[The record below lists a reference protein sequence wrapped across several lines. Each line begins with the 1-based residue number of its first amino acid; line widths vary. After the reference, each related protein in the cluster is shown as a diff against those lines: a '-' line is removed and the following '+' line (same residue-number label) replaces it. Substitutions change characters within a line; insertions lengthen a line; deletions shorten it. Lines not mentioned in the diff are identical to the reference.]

1 MPSGSSDRHPWLV
14 LIHSIPPKPDYFR
27 VKIGRRLQ
35 RVGAIPIKNSVY
47 VLPNGDETYEDFEW
61 IVREIV
67 EGGGEAS
74 MCEASFVEGLSNAA
88 IERMFVE
95 ARDAEYREV
104 GNEAARLAAA
114 LPSTGRLDA
123 DRRAQ
128 VRADLVRLRRRMA
141 EVALIDFFGSR
152 QRLEVEAAIA
162 RIEAALRERGAGDAG
177 RSATRAGT
185 VRNRT
190 WVTRRDVHVDRI
202 ASAWLI
208 RRFIDPGARFKFV
221 ASKGYRALSNELR
234 FDMYE
239 AEYTHEGDRCT
250 FETLVERFGLSD
262 PALDAIGEIVHM
274 LDVKDGKFA
283 REEAPGVERM
293 IAGVV
298 LGSDD
303 DAVRLERGRAM
314 LDDLYTALSKM
325 TVARERG
332 VAGDGTRRGR
342 RPNSGGRRSRR

>member
-1 MPSGSSDRHPWLV
+1 MPPGSSDHNPWLL

-35 RVGAIPIKNSVY
+35 RVGALPIKNSVY
-47 VLPNGDETYEDFEW
+47 VLPARDATVEDFEW

-74 MCEASFVEGLSNAA
+74 VCEASFVDGLSNAE
-88 IERMFVE
+88 IERMFVG
-95 ARDAEYREV
+95 ARDADYGAIAEEV
-104 GNEAARLAAA
+104 AQLSASLPKAR
-114 LPSTGRLDA
+114 RLDA

-128 VRADLVRLRRRMA
+128 VAADLARLKRRLG
-141 EVALIDFFGSR
+141 EVAAIDFFESR
-152 QRLEVEAAIA
+152 GRARLESAIA
-162 RIEAALRERGAGDAG
+162 QIEVGLRDRRSEEHGRHAGSTAVG
-177 RSATRAGT
+177 SVHGH
-185 VRNRT
+185 T
-190 WVTRRDVHVDRI
+190 WVTRRDVHEDRI

-208 RRFIDPGARFKFV
+208 WRFIDPEAHFKFV
-221 ASKGYRALSNELR
+221 APKGYKPATGELR

-250 FETLVERFGLSD
+250 FEALVDRFGLSD
-262 PALDAIGEIVHM
+262 PALEAIGEIVHM

-283 REEAPGVERM
+283 RDEAPGIERL
-293 IAGVV
+293 IAGIV

-314 LDDLYTALSKM
+314 LDDLYTALSKS
-325 TVARERG
+325 TATRARST
-332 VAGDGTRRGR
+332 AARGR
-342 RPNSGGRRSRR
+342 APKSGHRRTTR